1 MSAIVQAVATV
12 VATPVPSPTVVVTP
26 VVHAVA
32 TVASHPAVTNVLNKL
47 ASLVSPSDVVVAAGV
62 VATAI
67 LAQLNRI
74 PWLSHEVAQVQDMRR
89 FALSV
94 GLPFAGTYVATLGS
108 GVNSL
113 GVAPWIFVI
122 SQFAFYIVKGLKY
135 AGAKSVSNSTTAAT
149 VTQDAAPVLAVE
161 TPPAG

>member
-26 VVHAVA
+26 VAHAVVA
-32 TVASHPAVTNVLNKL
+32 VASHPAVTDVLNKL
-47 ASLVSPSDVVVAAGV
+47 ASLVSPSDIVVAAGV

-108 GVNSL
+108 GVNTL
-113 GVAPWIFVI
+113 GIAPWIFVI
-122 SQFAFYIVKGLKY
+122 SQFAFYVVKGLKY
-135 AGAKSVSNSTTAAT
+135 AGAKAAT
-149 VTQDAAPVLAVE
+149 TPVVVATQDAAPVLSVE